1 MLKVGLTGG
10 IASGKSTVA
19 EMFRRHGTHLIDA
32 DRVSRDVVV
41 PGRPALE
48 EIVEAFGRGVLRPDG
63 ALDRAALAAIV
74 FNDDDARA
82 RLNAIVHPRI
92 WEEEDRLC
100 AIHEARDPDGVV
112 MIDAAVIIE
121 AGGAG
126 RVDLM
131 VVVDVDAEDQLE
143 RLAAKGMSEEEARSR
158 IRAQMPVAE
167 KRTYGDY
174 VLNNRGPVEETG
186 RQVERVWRVLA
197 ARARAMKKRH

>member
-19 EMFRRHGTHLIDA
+19 EMFRRHGAHLIDA
-32 DRVSRDVVV
+32 DRVSRDVVA

>member
-19 EMFRRHGTHLIDA
+19 EMFRRHGAHLIDA
-32 DRVSRDVVV
+32 DRVSRDVVA

-63 ALDRAALAAIV
+63 ALDRAALGAIV

-100 AIHEARDPDGVV
+100 AIYEARDPDGIV

-121 AGGAG
+121 AGGAD

-131 VVVDVDAEDQLE
+131 VVVDVDAEEQLA
-143 RLAAKGMSEEEARSR
+143 RLVAKGMSEEEARAR
-158 IRAQMPVAE
+158 IRSQMPAVE

-174 VLNNRGPVEETG
+174 VLNNRGSLEETG
-186 RQVERVWRVLA
+186 RQVERVWGELA
-197 ARARAMKKRH
+197 ARAMEKRY

>member
-19 EMFRRHGTHLIDA
+19 EMFRRHGAHLIDA
-32 DRVSRDVVV
+32 DRVSRDVVA

-63 ALDRAALAAIV
+63 ALDRAALGAIV

-100 AIHEARDPDGVV
+100 AIYEARDPDGIV

-121 AGGAG
+121 AGGAD

-131 VVVDVDAEDQLE
+131 VVVDVDAEEQLA
-143 RLAAKGMSEEEARSR
+143 RLVAKGMSEEEARAR
-158 IRAQMPVAE
+158 IRSQMPA
-167 KRTYGDY
+167 
-174 VLNNRGPVEETG
+174 
-186 RQVERVWRVLA
+186 
-197 ARARAMKKRH
+197 

>member
-19 EMFRRHGTHLIDA
+19 EMFRRHGAHLIDA

-100 AIHEARDPDGVV
+100 EIHEARDPDGVV

-143 RLAAKGMSEEEARSR
+143 RLAAKGMFEEEARSR

-174 VLNNRGPVEETG
+174 VLNNRGSVEETG
-186 RQVERVWRVLA
+186 RQVERVWRELA
-197 ARARAMKKRH
+197 ARAMKKRY

>member
-19 EMFRRHGTHLIDA
+19 EMFRRHGAHLIDA
-32 DRVSRDVVV
+32 DRVSRDVVA

-63 ALDRAALAAIV
+63 ALDRAALGAIV

-100 AIHEARDPDGVV
+100 AIYEARDPDGIV

-121 AGGAG
+121 AGGAD

-131 VVVDVDAEDQLE
+131 VVVDVDAEEQLA
-143 RLAAKGMSEEEARSR
+143 RLVAKGMSEEEARAR
-158 IRAQMPVAE
+158 IRSQMPAVE

-174 VLNNRGPVEETG
+174 VLNKRGSVEETG
-186 RQVERVWRVLA
+186 RQVERVWGELA
-197 ARARAMKKRH
+197 ARAMEKRY

>member
-19 EMFRRHGTHLIDA
+19 EMFRRHGAHLIDA

-63 ALDRAALAAIV
+63 ALDRPALAAIV

-197 ARARAMKKRH
+197 ARAMKKRH

>member
-19 EMFRRHGTHLIDA
+19 EMFRRHGAHLIDA
-32 DRVSRDVVV
+32 DRVSRDVVA

-197 ARARAMKKRH
+197 ARAMKKRH

>member
-19 EMFRRHGTHLIDA
+19 EMFRRHGAHLIDA
-32 DRVSRDVVV
+32 DRGARDVVV

-158 IRAQMPVAE
+158 IRAQMPGAE

-197 ARARAMKKRH
+197 ARAMKKRH

>member
-19 EMFRRHGTHLIDA
+19 EMFRRHGAHLIDA

-41 PGRPALE
+41 SGRPALE
-48 EIVEAFGRGVLRPDG
+48 EIVEGFGRGVLRPDG

-174 VLNNRGPVEETG
+174 VLNNRGSLEETG
-186 RQVERVWRVLA
+186 RQVERVWRELA
-197 ARARAMKKRH
+197 ARAMEKRY

>member
-19 EMFRRHGTHLIDA
+19 EMFRRHGAHLIDA
-32 DRVSRDVVV
+32 DRVSRDVVA

-48 EIVEAFGRGVLRPDG
+48 EIVEAFVRGVLRPDG

>member
-19 EMFRRHGTHLIDA
+19 EMFRRHGAHLIDA

-74 FNDDDARA
+74 FNDGDARA

-197 ARARAMKKRH
+197 ARAMKKRH

>member
-19 EMFRRHGTHLIDA
+19 EMFRRHGAHLIDA
-32 DRVSRDVVV
+32 DRVSRDVVA

-63 ALDRAALAAIV
+63 ALDRPALAAIV

-197 ARARAMKKRH
+197 ARAMKKRH

>member
-19 EMFRRHGTHLIDA
+19 EMFRRHGAHLIDA

-100 AIHEARDPDGVV
+100 AIQEARDPDGVV

-186 RQVERVWRVLA
+186 RQVERVWHVLA
-197 ARARAMKKRH
+197 ARAMKKRH

>member
-19 EMFRRHGTHLIDA
+19 EMFRRHGAHLIDA
-32 DRVSRDVVV
+32 DRVSRDVVA

-48 EIVEAFGRGVLRPDG
+48 EIVEAFGRGVLRSDG

-100 AIHEARDPDGVV
+100 AIHEARDPDGIV

-121 AGGAG
+121 AGGAS

-131 VVVDVDAEDQLE
+131 VVVDVDAEDQFE

-158 IRAQMPVAE
+158 IRSQIPVAE

-174 VLNNRGPVEETG
+174 VLNNRGSVEETG
-186 RQVERVWRVLA
+186 KQVEQVWGELA
-197 ARARAMKKRH
+197 ARAMEKRY

>member
-19 EMFRRHGTHLIDA
+19 EMFRRHGAHLIDA

-41 PGRPALE
+41 SGRPALE
-48 EIVEAFGRGVLRPDG
+48 EIVEGFGRGVLRPDG

-143 RLAAKGMSEEEARSR
+143 RLAAKGMFEEEARSR

-174 VLNNRGPVEETG
+174 VLNNRGSLEETG
-186 RQVERVWRVLA
+186 RQVERVWRELA
-197 ARARAMKKRH
+197 ARAMEKRY

>member
-19 EMFRRHGTHLIDA
+19 EMFRRHGAHLIDA
-32 DRVSRDVVV
+32 DRVSRDVVA

-63 ALDRAALAAIV
+63 ALDRAALGAIV

-100 AIHEARDPDGVV
+100 AIYEARDPDGIV

-121 AGGAG
+121 ATPPFM
-126 RVDLM
+126 L
-131 VVVDVDAEDQLE
+131 
-143 RLAAKGMSEEEARSR
+143 
-158 IRAQMPVAE
+158 RAP
-167 KRTYGDY
+167 
-174 VLNNRGPVEETG
+174 PP
-186 RQVERVWRVLA
+186 
-197 ARARAMKKRH
+197 

>member
-19 EMFRRHGTHLIDA
+19 EMFRRHGAHLIDA

-41 PGRPALE
+41 SGRPALE
-48 EIVEAFGRGVLRPDG
+48 EIVEGFGRGVLRPDG

-143 RLAAKGMSEEEARSR
+143 RLAAKGMFEEEARSR

-174 VLNNRGPVEETG
+174 VLNNRGSVEETG
-186 RQVERVWRVLA
+186 RQVERVWRELA
-197 ARARAMKKRH
+197 ARAMEKRY

>member
-19 EMFRRHGTHLIDA
+19 EMFRRHGAHLIDA

>member
-19 EMFRRHGTHLIDA
+19 EMFRRHGAHLIDA
-32 DRVSRDVVV
+32 DRVSRDVVA

-63 ALDRAALAAIV
+63 ALDRAALGAIV

-100 AIHEARDPDGVV
+100 AIYEARDPDGIV

-121 AGGAG
+121 AGGAD

-131 VVVDVDAEDQLE
+131 VVVDVDAEEQLA
-143 RLAAKGMSEEEARSR
+143 RLVAKGMSEEEARAR
-158 IRAQMPVAE
+158 IRSQMPAVE

-174 VLNNRGPVEETG
+174 VLNNRGSVEETG
-186 RQVERVWRVLA
+186 RQVERVWGELA
-197 ARARAMKKRH
+197 ARAMEKRY